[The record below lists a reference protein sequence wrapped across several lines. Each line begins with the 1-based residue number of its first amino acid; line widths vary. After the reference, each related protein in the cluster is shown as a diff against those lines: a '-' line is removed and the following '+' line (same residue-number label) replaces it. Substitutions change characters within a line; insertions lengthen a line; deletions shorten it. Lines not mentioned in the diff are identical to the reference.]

1 MHILVT
7 GGAGYIGSF
16 MVKRLLD
23 DGYTVTV
30 VDNLERGNKE
40 VVDQRVNLQVGNILD
55 KQFLS
60 EVFAKDTFDAII
72 HFAGYIA
79 VGESMQD
86 PALYFDNNTFATAA
100 LLEEARKHNIT
111 KFIFSSTAAVY
122 GDPIK
127 TPIPEDHPK
136 NPTSVYGESKLMV
149 ETLLNWYHK
158 IYGINFV
165 GLRYFNACGGA
176 LDGSMGENHDPE
188 THIIPRAILSLMEN
202 KPFTLFGTDYKTPDG
217 TCVRDYIHV
226 LDLVEAHILALKK
239 LQNDTG
245 GFIYNVGTGKGF
257 SNREVLDMVRQVT
270 GIDLSVQTA
279 PRRPGDADTLIA
291 DATKITTE
299 LQFVPQHSD
308 LQTIVTTAWSWHKRH
323 GA

>member
-16 MVKRLLD
+16 MVKRLLA

-30 VDNLERGNKE
+30 VDNLERGHKE